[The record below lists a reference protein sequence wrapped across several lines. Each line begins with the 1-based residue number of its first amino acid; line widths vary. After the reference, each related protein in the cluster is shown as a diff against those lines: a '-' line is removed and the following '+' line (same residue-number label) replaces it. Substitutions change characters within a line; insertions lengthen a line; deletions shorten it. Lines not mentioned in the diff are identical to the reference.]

1 VAIVVL
7 SIVTGLAVVS
17 LGPMW
22 QKHLLRQATGQ
33 MMEQIQTCRMK
44 AILERRTYQ
53 IKISGQVLSQRHKMG
68 LDWSGWKPYT
78 FADPVKLSMSGTSYF
93 YSKGFASPKT
103 IKVAQGDYQQ
113 KIIININ
120 GRARVSEIY

>member
-22 QKHLLRQATGQ
+22 QKHLLKQATGQ
-33 MMEQIQTCRMK
+33 MMGQIQTYRMK

-53 IKISGQVLSQRHKMG
+53 IKIAGQVLSHRYKTS
-68 LDWSGWKPYT
+68 LDWSSWEQT
-78 FADPVKLSMSGTSYF
+78 MFADPIKLLMNGTSSF

-103 IKVAQGDYQQ
+103 ITVVQGDYHQ

-120 GRARVSEIY
+120 GRARLSEIY